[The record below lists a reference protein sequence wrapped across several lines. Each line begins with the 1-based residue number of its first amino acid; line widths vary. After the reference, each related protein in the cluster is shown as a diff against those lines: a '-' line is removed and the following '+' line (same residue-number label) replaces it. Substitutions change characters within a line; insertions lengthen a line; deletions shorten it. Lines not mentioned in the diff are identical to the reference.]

1 MFRSVEAA
9 WNASGWP
16 GKPRL
21 VVTSS
26 YALGANSLDRGAPFL
41 RDYYRFQGPG
51 AEVMVQRLLSSPEA
65 IRRRVQEYSDIGVDE
80 LALWPTV
87 ADPEQLDRLAEVV
100 G

>member
-1 MFRSVEAA
+1 VEEAWRAA
-9 WNASGWP
+9 GRP

-21 VVTSS
+21 VVTST
-26 YALGANSLDRGAPFL
+26 YALGPNSLDRGAPFL

-51 AEVMVQRLLSSPEA
+51 AEVRVQRLLSSPAA
-65 IRRRVQEYSDIGVDE
+65 ILRRIQGYADIGVDE
-80 LALWPTV
+80 LVLWPTV